1 MLIFIL
7 LSVLSSAI
15 LQNTTSPNLELRFW
29 TYFWVGY
36 VSFSLYDCGVT
47 TVPLPIFVVL
57 SRRCLVIG
65 LNFVLQSGC
74 GDSLNFG
81 CSPPYFNGSPPSR
94 ADNPLVHDS
103 NFIHQRVQASP
114 STLSKPKSLG
124 RSSLGPNAA
133 VRVEGFDC
141 SGRDTRC
148 SVPALA
154 WLVDIYTD
162 DWLNCGAST
171 AREILCIK
179 LVMIPLKITYCKFC
193 NHMSGAFQHGRGV
206 NVEKFV

>member
-1 MLIFIL
+1 MQHLAAKNNLVGSGEMKEMGRAAFMREKCEEVVFCPKPRRVGLAINPIPELSKSTRRFRSHSPEYNESEPGVEILDIF
-7 LSVLSSAI
+7 
-15 LQNTTSPNLELRFW
+15 
-29 TYFWVGY
+29 
-36 VSFSLYDCGVT
+36 
-47 TVPLPIFVVL
+47 L
-57 SRRCLVIG
+57 SR
-65 LNFVLQSGC
+65 SGC

-114 STLSKPKSLG
+114 STLSKPKSFG
-124 RSSLGPNAA
+124 RSSLGHNAA

-162 DWLNCGAST
+162 DWLSCGAST
-171 AREILCIK
+171 AREIY
-179 LVMIPLKITYCKFC
+179 V
-193 NHMSGAFQHGRGV
+193 
-206 NVEKFV
+206 